1 MLSIYLKREIKG
13 GEIMLTAYQKN
24 AEPTPANVEKAKRNC
39 TLSCC
44 CTAMGD
50 VPFTDAAIIILYA
63 NALGAGDGFT
73 MITTSLV
80 ACILGLLSIPAAW
93 ITMRMKSYH
102 KVILLAT
109 AFSLLMFGGI
119 VCAPFFG
126 RGAVSMLILFLILFS
141 VFHTAYVSA
150 WFPLLDTFLTHDTR
164 SRYLGNMRFSW
175 QLCSSV
181 LLFLIG
187 LFIGKSPSIG
197 QLQWVMLFCM
207 AIFSFKFWFIASV
220 PNFQHREGKTMSFRL
235 GLATALAN
243 KSLTGYS
250 VYQFILNLAAYGT
263 IPLVTIYLKKALHA
277 PDNVIVFISSVT
289 LAGMLIGSLC
299 AGRMIQRFG
308 IRNVFL
314 FVHVM
319 YALTNFSLFFLGK
332 GVLPDNGL
340 YIVITGLQF
349 VYSFTFACANISSSS
364 EMMALATPGN
374 KVMAMAFCNSFYYA
388 GQGLSRI
395 LTSAILG
402 SGILA
407 PFWVCGGRTFCHYQ
421 TIFLLYG
428 VCILF
433 AATLLV
439 VVPAIFPKGKYI
451 YAIHH

>member
-1 MLSIYLKREIKG
+1 MFTTYR
-13 GEIMLTAYQKN
+13 KN
-24 AEPTPANVEKAKRNC
+24 AELTPENIGKAKRNC

-63 NALGAGDGFT
+63 QALGAGDGFT
-73 MITTSLV
+73 MVTTSLMP
-80 ACILGLLSIPAAW
+80 CIMGLLSIPSAW
-93 ITMRMKSYH
+93 LTMRMKSYH
-102 KVILLAT
+102 QVILRAT
-109 AFSLLMFGGI
+109 VCALFMLGFI
-119 VCAPFFG
+119 VCAPYFG
-126 RGAVSMLILFLILFS
+126 RQAVSMLILFLILFS
-141 VFHTAYVSA
+141 AFHTIYVSA
-150 WFPLLDTFLTHDTR
+150 WFPLLDTFLTHETR

-187 LFIGKSPSIG
+187 LYIGKSPSVG
-197 QLQWVMLFCM
+197 QLQQVMIFCM
-207 AIFSFKFWFIASV
+207 VIFACKYGFIAEV
-220 PNFQHREGKTMSFRL
+220 PNFRHREEKSMSFRF

-263 IPLVTIYLKKALHA
+263 IPLVTLYLKRALHA

-289 LAGMLIGSLC
+289 LAGMLTGSLC
-299 AGRMIQRFG
+299 AGPMIQRFG

-319 YALTNFSLFFLGK
+319 FALTNFSLFFMGK
-332 GVLPDNGL
+332 GVLPDKVL
-340 YIVITGLQF
+340 YVVITGLQF
-349 VYSFTFACANISSSS
+349 LYSFTFACANISSSS

-388 GQGLSRI
+388 GQGLSRL
-395 LTSAILG
+395 LTSAVLG

-407 PFWVCGGRTFCHYQ
+407 PFWVCGGQTFSHYQ
-421 TIFLLYG
+421 SIFLIYG
-428 VCILF
+428 ICIVF

-439 VVPAIFPKGKYI
+439 VVPAVFPKGKYI
-451 YAIHH
+451 YAIHR

>member
-1 MLSIYLKREIKG
+1 MF
-13 GEIMLTAYQKN
+13 TAYREKT
-24 AEPTPANVEKAKRNC
+24 EFTPENISRAKKYC
-39 TLSCC
+39 TLSSC

-50 VPFTDAAIIILYA
+50 VPFTDAAVIILYA

-73 MITTSLV
+73 MVTTSLV
-80 ACILGLLSIPAAW
+80 ACVMGVLAIPAAW
-93 ITMRMKSYH
+93 LTLQMRSYQQ
-102 KVILLAT
+102 VILRAT
-109 AFSLLMFGGI
+109 LLSLLMFGGV
-119 VCAPFFG
+119 VCAPYFG
-126 RGAVSMLILFLILFS
+126 RASVPMLILFLVLFAI
-141 VFHTAYVSA
+141 FHAIYLSA

-164 SRYLGNMRFSW
+164 SRYLGNMRFTW
-175 QLCSSV
+175 QLGSSV

-187 LFIGKSPSIG
+187 LFIGKAPSVK
-197 QLQWVMLFCM
+197 QLQMVMLFCM
-207 AIFSFKFWFIASV
+207 AIFAFKLWFIAEV
-220 PNFQHREGKTMSFRL
+220 PNLRHHEEKTMSFRL

-263 IPLVTIYLKKALHA
+263 IPLVSIYLKRALHA

-289 LAGMLIGSLC
+289 LAGMLTGSLC
-299 AGRMIQRFG
+299 AGPMIQRFG

-314 FVHVM
+314 FVHAM
-319 YALTNFSLFFLGK
+319 YAFTNFTLFFLGK
-332 GVLPDNGL
+332 GVLPDNIM
-340 YIVITGLQF
+340 YIVITCLQF
-349 VYSFTFACANISSSS
+349 LYSFTFACANISSSS

-407 PFWVCGGRTFCHYQ
+407 PFWVCGGQTFSHYQ
-421 TIFLLYG
+421 TIFLMYG

>member
-1 MLSIYLKREIKG
+1 MS
-13 GEIMLTAYQKN
+13 TDYQRN
-24 AEPTPANVEKAKRNC
+24 AEPTPENIGKAKRNC
-39 TLSCC
+39 ALACC

-73 MITTSLV
+73 MVTTSLV
-80 ACILGLLSIPAAW
+80 ACVMGALSIPAAW
-93 ITMRMKSYH
+93 LTLRMKSYQL
-102 KVILLAT
+102 VIIQAT

-119 VCAPFFG
+119 VCAPYFG
-126 RGAVSMLILFLILFS
+126 RGGVQMLILFLILFA
-141 VFHTAYVSA
+141 VFHTVYVSA
-150 WFPLLDTFLTHDTR
+150 WYPLLDTFLTHDTR

-175 QLCSSV
+175 QLSSSV

-187 LFIGKSPSIG
+187 LYIGKSPSMG
-197 QLQWVMLFCM
+197 QLQLVMLFCM
-207 AIFSFKFWFIASV
+207 AIFAFKFWFIAKV
-220 PNFQHREGKTMSFRL
+220 PNFRHREEKVMNFRL

-243 KSLTGYS
+243 KSLSGYS

-263 IPLVTIYLKKALHA
+263 IPLVTLYLKRALHA
-277 PDNVIVFISSVT
+277 PDNVIVFISSIT

-299 AGRMIQRFG
+299 AGPMIQRFG

-319 YALTNFSLFFLGK
+319 YAVTNFSLFFMGK
-332 GVLPDNGL
+332 GVLPDTLL

-349 VYSFTFACANISSSS
+349 LYSFTFACANISSSS

-374 KVMAMAFCNSFYYA
+374 KVMAMAFCNSFYCA

-421 TIFLLYG
+421 TIFLMYG
-428 VCILF
+428 ICILF
-433 AATLLV
+433 AATLLI
-439 VVPAIFPKGKYI
+439 VVPAVFPKGKYI